1 MLAYAAGRPRTV
13 ERRPSPNTMLVI
25 ICAHIV
31 VVAAV
36 MSAKMGVSPR
46 IFDRPTTIISVP
58 VRKVPS
64 PASPA
69 TRTLRQTTL
78 VRKTHVQTPVVRPDA
93 ERQAA
98 ADAELSPQPVASVDG
113 ASTGIATL
121 PPLAPAVPV
130 STPAQPLTSPA
141 DLKPP
146 YPESKLLAGEEA
158 ALTLRLTID
167 EQGRVVAVEP
177 IGRADPIFLAAA
189 RRHLLARWRYKPAM
203 QDGRPVRATVVVT
216 LRFELDS

>member
-1 MLAYAAGRPRTV
+1 M
-13 ERRPSPNTMLVI
+13 
-25 ICAHIV
+25 
-31 VVAAV
+31 
-36 MSAKMGVSPR
+36 
-46 IFDRPTTIISVP
+46 
-58 VRKVPS
+58 
-64 PASPA
+64 
-69 TRTLRQTTL
+69 
-78 VRKTHVQTPVVRPDA
+78 
-93 ERQAA
+93 
-98 ADAELSPQPVASVDG
+98 
-113 ASTGIATL
+113 
-121 PPLAPAVPV
+121 PV